1 MIFSPRATPVVLVA
15 GCLLAPAMPSWGAE
29 AAYPVRPVRV
39 IVPFPAGSATD
50 LLARILGQKLSLQL
64 GQNMLVD
71 NRGGGSGSIGALAAA
86 RAVPDGHT
94 LILGGLSM
102 LVVAP
107 AVNPNVGYVLKDFA
121 PITNVVMAPY
131 VLVVSEKVAVNN
143 VKDLIALARARP
155 GQLSYASAGSGSL
168 AHLAGELF
176 SLQAGIRMTHVPYKT
191 SAQSV
196 VDVANGNVQVLFGT
210 LGPTLPFIQ
219 GGRLRVLGVTGRSR
233 LPALPDAPAISETAL
248 PDYDVV
254 YWLGMLAPAATPKSI
269 ISRLNAEIHIALGAR
284 DIKEALAAQG
294 LEPAPT
300 TPQAFARLLDE
311 DAVKWRQVIKAAGV
325 RGD

>member
-1 MIFSPRATPVVLVA
+1 
-15 GCLLAPAMPSWGAE
+15 MPSWGAE

-121 PITNVVMAPY
+121 PITNVVTAPY

>member
-1 MIFSPRATPVVLVA
+1 MKLSVCMPPALMLA
-15 GCLLAPAMPSWGAE
+15 GSLFPAMTAWAASP
-29 AAYPVRPVRV
+29 AAYPVRPIRM

-50 LLARILGQKLSLQL
+50 LLARVLAQKLAAPL
-64 GQNMLVD
+64 GQNLLVD

-86 RAVPDGHT
+86 RAAPDGHT

-107 AVNPNVGYVLKDFA
+107 AVNPGVGYALSDFA
-121 PITNVVMAPY
+121 PISNVVTAPY
-131 VLVVSEKVAVNN
+131 VLVVSEKVAANN
-143 VKDLIALARARP
+143 VKELVSLARVRP

-176 SLQAGIRMTHVPYKT
+176 SLKAGIKMTHVPYKT

-210 LGPTLPFIQ
+210 LGPILPFIQ

-233 LPALPDAPAISETAL
+233 LAALPDAPSIAEAAL

-254 YWLGMLAPAATPKSI
+254 YWLGMLAPAATPPAI
-269 ISRLNAEIHIALGAR
+269 IARLNREIVDALGMR
-284 DIKEALAAQG
+284 DIRESLTAQG
-294 LEPAPT
+294 LDPSPT
-300 TPQAFARLLDE
+300 TPQAFAKLLQE
-311 DAVKWRQVIKAAGV
+311 DAVKWRQVIKTAGV

>member
-1 MIFSPRATPVVLVA
+1 
-15 GCLLAPAMPSWGAE
+15 
-29 AAYPVRPVRV
+29 
-39 IVPFPAGSATD
+39 
-50 LLARILGQKLSLQL
+50 
-64 GQNMLVD
+64 
-71 NRGGGSGSIGALAAA
+71 
-86 RAVPDGHT
+86 
-94 LILGGLSM
+94 M

-107 AVNPNVGYVLKDFA
+107 AVNPGVGYALKDFA

-131 VLVVSEKVAVNN
+131 V
-143 VKDLIALARARP
+143 
-155 GQLSYASAGSGSL
+155 
-168 AHLAGELF
+168 HLAGELF

-233 LPALPDAPAISETAL
+233 LPALPDAPAISESAL

-269 ISRLNAEIHIALGAR
+269 ISRLNAEIHVALGAR

-311 DAVKWRQVIKAAGV
+311 DATKWRQVIKAAGV